1 LPFVGVLQQPGKA
14 ERVGA
19 GSMAGALGPESFGAE
34 SMRAWLVDGGV
45 AVDAGGGYVGLA
57 TRDAR
62 QFVSASASLG
72 IEMGAWDY
80 ATIRDEGSSAGH

>member
-1 LPFVGVLQQPGKA
+1 MGHPLTIEQAVQFIDAIVGP
-14 ERVGA
+14 
-19 GSMAGALGPESFGAE
+19 
-34 SMRAWLVDGGV
+34 
-45 AVDAGGGYVGLA
+45 LA